1 LTTQKLFFL
10 VFLILKHINYF
21 AKLKKNKLIQKFQ
34 LLLLL
39 FFLNVQ
45 FSVYAET
52 FKNGMVV
59 SAHPL
64 ASAVGVEI
72 LKQGGNAVDAAVAVE
87 FALAVVY
94 PNAGNIG
101 GGGYMVYRSAGGAV
115 SSLDFRETA
124 PSKASRDMYL
134 DKNGI
139 PVSDLSQYGS
149 LAAGIPGSV
158 AGMVEAH
165 SKYGK
170 LTWKKLIEPAIH
182 LASKGFQLTAGQA
195 LELNKHH
202 DAFIKYNSGK
212 TVFTGKEQWK
222 EGDILK
228 QPELAKTLS
237 LIRSKGRKGFY
248 EGRTARL
255 IVAEMN
261 RGNGIV
267 KLSDLKEYRAIWRE
281 PVVGNYKNYKII
293 SMPPSS
299 SGGIALISLLKS
311 VEPFP
316 LSKWGFQ
323 QDSTIRLMVEAER
336 RIYADRSIHMGD
348 PDFSPNHQKELLND
362 NYIKDRMSSVSFN
375 KATPSSE
382 VKPGILSGYESEQT
396 THFSIVDKDGNAVS
410 ITTTLNGTFG
420 SHVVVGGAGF
430 LLNNEMDD
438 FSIKAGF
445 PNAYGLVGGFLN
457 AIEPN
462 KRMLSSMTPTI
473 LEKDGKLFLVL
484 GSPGGSTII
493 TSVFQTILNIVEFG
507 MPVQNAVDA
516 PRFHHQWLPD
526 KVYVEENAIQEKV
539 REQLKSSG
547 YHFEPK
553 EKIGRIDAI
562 QLTPDGLLEGGADSR
577 GDDAVSA
584 F

>member
-1 LTTQKLFFL
+1 M
-10 VFLILKHINYF
+10 LKHLNYF
-21 AKLKKNKLIQKFQ
+21 TNLKKKIQIQKFQ
-34 LLLLL
+34 LLLIL
-39 FFLNVQ
+39 FVLTVQ
-45 FSVYAET
+45 FFVKAES

-64 ASAVGVEI
+64 ASEVGVEI

-101 GGGYMVYRSAGGAV
+101 GGGYMVYRSAGGGV

-124 PSKASRDMYL
+124 PSKALRDMYL
-134 DKNGI
+134 DKNGN

-165 SKYGK
+165 SRYGK
-170 LTWKKLIEPAIH
+170 LSWKKLLEPAIQ
-182 LASKGFQLTAGQA
+182 LASKGFQLTAIQA
-195 LELNKHH
+195 SELNKHH
-202 DAFIKYNSGK
+202 DAFIRYNSGK
-212 TVFTGKEQWK
+212 TVFTRNEQWK

-237 LIRSKGRKGFY
+237 LIRAKGRKGFY
-248 EGRTARL
+248 EGRTAKL
-255 IVAEMN
+255 IVTEMN
-261 RGNGIV
+261 HGNGIV
-267 KLSDLKEYRAIWRE
+267 KLSDLKEYRAIWHE
-281 PVVGNYKNYKII
+281 PVVGNYKNFKII
-293 SMPPSS
+293 TMPPSS

-311 VEPFP
+311 VESYP

-348 PDFSPNHQKELLND
+348 PDFCPNHQKELLND

-375 KATPSSE
+375 KATPSPE
-382 VKPGILSGYESEQT
+382 VKPGILNGYESEQT

-420 SHVVVGGAGF
+420 SHEVVGGAGF

-445 PNAYGLVGGFLN
+445 PNAYGLVGGLLN

-473 LEKDGKLFLVL
+473 LEKDGKLFLVV

-493 TSVFQTILNIVEFG
+493 TSVFQTILNIIEFG
-507 MPVQNAVDA
+507 MTVQNAVDA

-526 KVYVEENAIQEKV
+526 LVYVEENAIQEIV
-539 REQLKSSG
+539 RQQLNLSG
-547 YHFEPK
+547 YKIEPRD
-553 EKIGRIDAI
+553 KIGRVDAI
-562 QLTPDGLLEGGADSR
+562 QITTDGLLQGGADSR

-584 F
+584 Y

>member
-1 LTTQKLFFL
+1 MFLF
-10 VFLILKHINYF
+10 V
-21 AKLKKNKLIQKFQ
+21 
-34 LLLLL
+34 
-39 FFLNVQ
+39 LNVQ
-45 FSVYAET
+45 FSVNAES

-64 ASAVGVEI
+64 ASEVGVEI

-101 GGGYMVYRSAGGAV
+101 GGGYLVYRNAAGAV
-115 SSLDFRETA
+115 TSLDFRETA
-124 PSKASRDMYL
+124 PAKASRDMYL
-134 DKNGI
+134 DKNGK

-170 LTWKKLIEPAIH
+170 LSWKKLIKPAIQ
-182 LASKGFQLTAGQA
+182 LASKGFHITAIQA
-195 LELNKHH
+195 SELNKHH

-212 TVFTGKEQWK
+212 TVFTGNEQWK

-237 LIRSKGRKGFY
+237 FIRSKGRKGFY
-248 EGRTARL
+248 EGRTAGL

-281 PVVGNYKNYKII
+281 PVVGNYKDYKII

-336 RIYADRSIHMGD
+336 RIYADRSTHMGD
-348 PDFSPNHQKELLND
+348 PDFSPNH
-362 NYIKDRMSSVSFN
+362 
-375 KATPSSE
+375 
-382 VKPGILSGYESEQT
+382 
-396 THFSIVDKDGNAVS
+396 
-410 ITTTLNGTFG
+410 
-420 SHVVVGGAGF
+420 
-430 LLNNEMDD
+430 
-438 FSIKAGF
+438 
-445 PNAYGLVGGFLN
+445 
-457 AIEPN
+457 
-462 KRMLSSMTPTI
+462 
-473 LEKDGKLFLVL
+473 
-484 GSPGGSTII
+484 
-493 TSVFQTILNIVEFG
+493 
-507 MPVQNAVDA
+507 
-516 PRFHHQWLPD
+516 
-526 KVYVEENAIQEKV
+526 
-539 REQLKSSG
+539 
-547 YHFEPK
+547 
-553 EKIGRIDAI
+553 
-562 QLTPDGLLEGGADSR
+562 
-577 GDDAVSA
+577 
-584 F
+584 

>member
-1 LTTQKLFFL
+1 
-10 VFLILKHINYF
+10 
-21 AKLKKNKLIQKFQ
+21 
-34 LLLLL
+34 
-39 FFLNVQ
+39 
-45 FSVYAET
+45 
-52 FKNGMVV
+52 MVV
-59 SAHPL
+59 SAHPI
-64 ASAVGVEI
+64 ASEVGVAI

-101 GGGYMVYRSAGGAV
+101 GGGYMVYRDAAGAFT
-115 SSLDFRETA
+115 SLDFRETA

-134 DKNGI
+134 DKTGNA
-139 PVSDLSQYGS
+139 VSDLSQYGS

-170 LTWKKLIEPAIH
+170 LSWKKLIEPAIQ
-182 LASKGFQLTAGQA
+182 LALKGFHITAGQA
-195 LELNKHH
+195 SELNKNH
-202 DAFIKYNSGK
+202 DAFIKYNTAK
-212 TVFTGKEQWK
+212 TVFTGNDQWK
-222 EGDILK
+222 DGDILK

-267 KLSDLKEYRAIWRE
+267 KLSDLKEYRTIWRE
-281 PVVGNYKNYKII
+281 PVVGNYKNFKII

-299 SGGIALISLLKS
+299 SGGIALIGLLKS

-323 QDSTIRLMVEAER
+323 QDSTVRLMVEAER
-336 RIYADRSIHMGD
+336 RIYADRSTHMGD
-348 PDFSPNHQKELLND
+348 PDFSPNHQKELLNE
-362 NYIKDRMSSVSFN
+362 NYIKTRMSSVSFN
-375 KATPSSE
+375 KATPSTE
-382 VKPGILSGYESEQT
+382 VKPGILNGYESEQT

-438 FSIKAGF
+438 FSVKAGF
-445 PNAYGLVGGFLN
+445 PNAYGLVGGKLN

-473 LEKDGKLFLVL
+473 LEKDGKLFLVV

-526 KVYVEENAIQEKV
+526 LVYVEDNAIHEKV
-539 REQLKSSG
+539 RQQLNLSG
-547 YHFEPK
+547 YKIEPRD
-553 EKIGRIDAI
+553 KIGRVDAI
-562 QLTPDGLLEGGADSR
+562 QITPDGLLQGGADSR
-577 GDDAVSA
+577 GDDAVSGY
-584 F
+584 